1 MAYGTLSVDFA
12 GTRREARAL
21 VNQYPVLSLSHR
33 TGAED
38 LPMITALYTSDAQ
51 RQEFLD
57 LLKSLGWD
65 EEFVGDKLY
74 IYQRSASGI

>member
-21 VNQYPVLSLSHR
+21 VNQYPILSLSHKS
-33 TGAED
+33 GAEESI
-38 LPMITALYTSDAQ
+38 PVITALYTSEAK
-51 RQEFLD
+51 RQELLD

-65 EEFVGDKLY
+65 QEFVGDRPY
-74 IYQRSASGI
+74 IYQRS